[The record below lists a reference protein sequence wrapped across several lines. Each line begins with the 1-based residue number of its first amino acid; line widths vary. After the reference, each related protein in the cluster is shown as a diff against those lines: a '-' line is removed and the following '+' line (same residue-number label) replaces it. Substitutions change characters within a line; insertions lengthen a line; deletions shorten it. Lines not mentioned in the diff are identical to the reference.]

1 MERYVDEGM
10 GRRAVGKTNMN
21 AESSRSHSVFTV
33 VVERDGAG
41 TDAWVEGGK
50 KTFTAGKLSL
60 VDLAGSERGAK
71 TGATGQAA
79 KEGSAIN
86 KSLAALGDV
95 IKALETKA
103 KREADPDKDKA
114 KGKVRVRRLVAS
126 PQRPH

>member
-1 MERYVDEGM
+1 
-10 GRRAVGKTNMN
+10 MN
-21 AESSRSHSVFTV
+21 AASSRSHTIFRM
-33 VVERDGAG
+33 VVESRAVGENASGSANGAH
-41 TDAWVEGGK
+41 DAVLVA
-50 KTFTAGKLSL
+50 TLNL

-103 KREADPDKDKA
+103 KREVDPDKDKA